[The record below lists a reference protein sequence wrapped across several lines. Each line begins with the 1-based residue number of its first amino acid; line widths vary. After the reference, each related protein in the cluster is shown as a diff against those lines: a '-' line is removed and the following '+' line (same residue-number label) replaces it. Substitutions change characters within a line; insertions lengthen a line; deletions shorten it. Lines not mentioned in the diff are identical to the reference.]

1 MRQFNIFLLKYG
13 AYIHTVLLISLLIY
27 IEIGPKSPIFWAFL
41 LNHII
46 FTYFVIIRAAAFG
59 IKQGIF
65 EKRVMVEPLL
75 YKGEDFGKTEIG
87 RPAPLG

>member
-13 AYIHTVLLISLLIY
+13 AYIHTILLISLLIY

-59 IKQGIF
+59 IKRTMIF
-65 EKRVMVEPLL
+65 FNDNERLKAIH
-75 YKGEDFGKTEIG
+75 EDINKNN
-87 RPAPLG
+87 

>member
-13 AYIHTVLLISLLIY
+13 AYIHTILLISLLIY

-46 FTYFVIIRAAAFG
+46 FTYFVIIRATAFG
-59 IKQGIF
+59 IKRTMIF
-65 EKRVMVEPLL
+65 FNQIEEEKTIQDDIN
-75 YKGEDFGKTEIG
+75 KNN
-87 RPAPLG
+87 